1 MGKLPPPP
9 LLKHLLQRSGKSDL
23 TWADWY
29 QKVQA
34 GIITGAPTDA
44 SYVTTKANSSLSG
57 EINLGALASGFVQS
71 AASGGVATLT
81 TTPIIPPSAGGTGV
95 NLGALASGFLQ
106 STASGGVAT
115 LSTTP
120 IIPQSAGGT
129 GKNTTTATDGQLL
142 IGRSSDHS
150 LNLAALVAGTGISV
164 TNGPSSVTIVNTS
177 PAPTTTPGQIPFPAV
192 QNPSTNPNTLDD
204 YEEGTWTPFDNSG
217 AFVPLTLVGPQ
228 SYVKIGQLVIAN
240 ALFYYA
246 ATGSTAI
253 AVIGGLPYTSDGG
266 YWACPKGIGPAAF
279 TGGVVFP
286 SGTSVDLYNNNAQ
299 MTNNLASGVQIA
311 FTAIYRAAN

>member
-57 EINLGALASGFVQS
+57 EINLGALASGF
-71 AASGGVATLT
+71 
-81 TTPIIPPSAGGTGV
+81 
-95 NLGALASGFLQ
+95 LQ

-150 LNLAALVAGTGISV
+150 LNLAALLAGSGISV
-164 TNGPSSVTIVNTS
+164 TNGPSSVTIGNTS
-177 PAPTTTPGQIPFPAV
+177 PAPTPPPPGQYPFPAV

-204 YEEGTWTPFDNSG
+204 YAEGNWAPTDQSG
-217 AFVPLTLVGPQ
+217 AGLVFSSIVGE
-228 SYVKIGQLVIAN
+228 YVKIGRIIAASTSFLYPATAN
-240 ALFYYA
+240 AA
-246 ATGSTAI
+246 A
-253 AVIGGLPYTSDGG
+253 VVWGGLPRPSGGSQMWGG
-266 YWACPKGIGPAAF
+266 YRTYGPYGGAPLMLMVLANSQNIYVSTAA
-279 TGGVVFP
+279 GQ
-286 SGTSVDLYNNNAQ
+286 A
-299 MTNNLASGVQIA
+299 TNNSFSSQILNFVVVYLAAQ
-311 FTAIYRAAN
+311 